1 MTTTAAELY
10 EVYRALVTKHSLDG
24 TCQFGEYKAR
34 EDAARQRILDVDPGF
49 FLRREAEAMADARA
63 RYAA

>member
-1 MTTTAAELY
+1 MPTTASELY
-10 EVYRALVTKHSLDG
+10 QAYRELVMKHSLDG
-24 TCQFGEYKAR
+24 TWQFGEYKAR

-49 FLRREAEAMADARA
+49 FLRREAEAMVDARA